1 MPRTANRPK
10 ICRSIFFCTTSSK
23 VGRFWKFKRLNTL
36 IFYWEFK
43 YLIKMFHFSVQ
54 FCPVIQLF
62 HFKLIHGT
70 FLEPLPNILCFLSQA
85 HLKGSL
91 RPSLWCYLC
100 LGPLLSLIK
109 DRPIFQ
115 LFRAHSHYLK
125 VYKPRLYFRG
135 SFQSIFFSIQNQRTM
150 FGTFGA

>member
-1 MPRTANRPK
+1 MPVH
-10 ICRSIFFCTTSSK
+10 IFLHNFIKSWQILEIQK
-23 VGRFWKFKRLNTL
+23 A
-36 IFYWEFK
+36 K
-43 YLIKMFHFSVQ
+43 YLNFLLGVQ
-54 FCPVIQLF
+54 ISDKNVPFQCSI
-62 HFKLIHGT
+62 
-70 FLEPLPNILCFLSQA
+70 LPSDTTLPFQAHTWDFFRAFAKYFVLLSQA

-135 SFQSIFFSIQNQRTM
+135 SFQSNFFQYKTQEQCLVLLEPRL
-150 FGTFGA
+150 TFWLS